1 MIQPMYNFMFVP
13 FIPPNCDKPPTIYS
27 ILNAIVNGAKDE
39 DEYTSIKDLA
49 NAGRTTIFNFTYPL
63 SSHITKA
70 DFESMILKHYMM
82 RRIGF
87 ETVTAFRINL
97 DAKLNE
103 IMPIYNKMFDALDN
117 WNIFNDGEKITR
129 TGSETTSEDS
139 TQNSSGTTTQRT
151 TETTDENST
160 SNTTSQTTNTL
171 TNTSTTENDTTN
183 DKRYSDTPQDRIT
196 DIQDGKYVTDY
207 TYEQGSSD
215 SEDHSTSNGTSS
227 NTTTDTNGLDRTI
240 TGTNNGT
247 TAEQI
252 TGERDGEKTYQEII
266 QHTNAN
272 KIEIL
277 KEMQE
282 NIKSIYTLIFKD
294 LDILFYGIE

>member
-1 MIQPMYNFMFVP
+1 M
-13 FIPPNCDKPPTIYS
+13 
-27 ILNAIVNGAKDE
+27 
-39 DEYTSIKDLA
+39 
-49 NAGRTTIFNFTYPL
+49 
-63 SSHITKA
+63 
-70 DFESMILKHYMM
+70 
-82 RRIGF
+82 
-87 ETVTAFRINL
+87 
-97 DAKLNE
+97 
-103 IMPIYNKMFDALDN
+103 
-117 WNIFNDGEKITR
+117 
-129 TGSETTSEDS
+129 
-139 TQNSSGTTTQRT
+139 
-151 TETTDENST
+151 
-160 SNTTSQTTNTL
+160 
-171 TNTSTTENDTTN
+171 
-183 DKRYSDTPQDRIT
+183 
-196 DIQDGKYVTDY
+196 TDY